1 MNLLLYLI
9 TGYVLAELRLY
20 KKLKTDLD
28 GEIKLYVVIT
38 ATLCVDIGQISIL
51 QNGFE
56 QSSRQHLMCINLLEQ
71 AQHMSGNVPL
81 I

>member
-1 MNLLLYLI
+1 MC
-9 TGYVLAELRLY
+9 
-20 KKLKTDLD
+20 
-28 GEIKLYVVIT
+28 VVT
-38 ATLCVDIGQISIL
+38 TVWVDVGQISIL

-71 AQHMSGNVPL
+71 AQHMSTSVPL